1 MKGTALSALFAAATL
16 LASPAFAADKDLCEL
31 NLDKINNS
39 MATAGATSEGLDTAV
54 QKHVEEAK
62 QAQAAGDTKKCIE
75 ITSKVVERLD
85 KTNKGSGSS
94 SGGA

>member
-16 LASPAFAADKDLCEL
+16 LASPAFAADDLCAM
-31 NLDKINNS
+31 NLQKINDS

-54 QKHVEEAK
+54 QDKVDEAK
-62 QAQAAGDTKKCIE
+62 QAQASGDTKKCIE

>member
-16 LASPAFAADKDLCEL
+16 LASPAFAADDLCAM
-31 NLDKINNS
+31 NLQKINDS

-54 QKHVEEAK
+54 QEKVDQAK
-62 QAQAAGDTKKCIE
+62 QAQASGDTKKCIE

>member
-16 LASPAFAADKDLCEL
+16 LASPAFAADDLCAL
-31 NLDKINNS
+31 NLQKINDS

-54 QKHVEEAK
+54 QDKVDEAK
-62 QAQAAGDTKKCIE
+62 QAQASGDTKKCIE

>member
-16 LASPAFAADKDLCEL
+16 LASPAFAADDLCAM
-31 NLDKINNS
+31 NLQKINDS

-54 QKHVEEAK
+54 QEKVDEAK
-62 QAQAAGDTKKCIE
+62 QAQASGDTKKCIE

>member
-16 LASPAFAADKDLCEL
+16 LASPAFAADDLCAL
-31 NLDKINNS
+31 NLQKINDS

-54 QKHVEEAK
+54 QNKVDEAK
-62 QAQAAGDTKKCIE
+62 QAQASGDTKKCIE

>member
-16 LASPAFAADKDLCEL
+16 LASPAFAANDLCAL
-31 NLDKINNS
+31 NLQKINDS

-54 QKHVEEAK
+54 QDKVDEAK
-62 QAQAAGDTKKCIE
+62 QAQASGDTKKCIE

>member
-1 MKGTALSALFAAATL
+1 V
-16 LASPAFAADKDLCEL
+16 D
-31 NLDKINNS
+31 
-39 MATAGATSEGLDTAV
+39 
-54 QKHVEEAK
+54 EAK
-62 QAQAAGDTKKCIE
+62 QAHASGDTKKCIE

>member
-16 LASPAFAADKDLCEL
+16 LASPAFAADDLCAL
-31 NLDKINNS
+31 NLQKINDS

-54 QKHVEEAK
+54 QKHVDEAK
-62 QAQAAGDTKKCIE
+62 QAQASGDTKKCIE